1 MMWWC
6 SIVFLFCV
14 HSVMSQDVLCLFS
27 SDTILLDRNG
37 ITQVN
42 LEREFE
48 RLLNKDGREA
58 KACHL
63 VLTIFTTFVRVQF
76 TSNIRAIG
84 RLIAQEPS
92 LSAITSINYTRSNYI
107 QTQLIYVCDA
117 TSTRFGDYCNRDY
130 YFQLSSGEL
139 FWIFNKNYT
148 EIQLLL
154 QPILYEEKNETNQT
168 LNCFEQDK
176 VNALACTKSICFARQ
191 INDETNNTEISCG
204 MPKSSSIDEHIRS
217 FLQVNIET
225 RLCSN
230 GETYFEFSYTCN
242 TNQCNG
248 QDTIDKVREIISQH
262 YNISNLQLPSNL
274 YKPAVSTSYCQM
286 RIQNSNHSMILST
299 FR

>member
-1 MMWWC
+1 
-6 SIVFLFCV
+6 
-14 HSVMSQDVLCLFS
+14 MSQDVLCLFS

-42 LEREFE
+42 LERKFE
-48 RLLNKDGREA
+48 RLLNKDGRAA

-63 VLTIFTTFVRVQF
+63 VLTIFTAFVRVQF

-84 RLIAQEPS
+84 RLIAQEVS
-92 LSAITSINYTRSNYI
+92 LSAITSI
-107 QTQLIYVCDA
+107 D
-117 TSTRFGDYCNRDY
+117 
-130 YFQLSSGEL
+130 EL
-139 FWIFNKNYT
+139 
-148 EIQLLL
+148 QLLL
-154 QPILYEEKNETNQT
+154 QPILYEEKNEMNQI